1 MPRNQILSSEK
12 PTMPHRTLDSR
23 HSIESCTFQLH
34 SWRPFHL
41 PTSTPKFLDSDTSKP
56 YTKRPCLSDRT
67 TSFPID
73 SLDMSR
79 LSLFDDDR
87 SMSSHKRE
95 SLRWIARKRRRRLS
109 RSISGRSSDR
119 SGTRRRCCSV
129 GASAAYATCSD
140 IPVAAGTDSSGELF
154 VNGDANWASDVSEAA
169 KNSRKERDGGGGGGS
184 GERENLTTGFG
195 HIGNLDG
202 LGNESGYGSEPGY
215 RGDAE
220 FGYGDELD
228 EEEDDHRLM
237 FWGEKFEGT
246 DSNMEMVGENT
257 LQKTHHRGRRKK
269 HDVRMID
276 QPRMHFQLPIPRT
289 RPWLAVVENPFRC
302 KRVLNASE
310 INGSQDY
317 YI

>member
-276 QPRMHFQLPIPRT
+276 QPR
-289 RPWLAVVENPFRC
+289 
-302 KRVLNASE
+302 
-310 INGSQDY
+310 
-317 YI
+317 